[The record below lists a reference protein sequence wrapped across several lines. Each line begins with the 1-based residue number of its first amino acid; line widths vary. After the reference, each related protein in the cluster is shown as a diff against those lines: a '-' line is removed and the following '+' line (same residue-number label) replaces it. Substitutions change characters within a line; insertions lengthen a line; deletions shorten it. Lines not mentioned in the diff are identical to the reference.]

1 MFAYFFSKDTC
12 INVGYPLQND
22 PVPEDEFMAKW
33 NTAVGDTF
41 ASSVSLQLLTVSTT
55 IFGHCSSVVHI
66 LSTCQ
71 GNYLCESSPFSSS
84 TVLSYFPCAE
94 LPVDPA
100 ARFSDLF
107 LTRPRWKSD
116 DIVPFLSD
124 IAVDR
129 KDRDKLLL
137 RYARALT
144 DNDGL
149 WYTARV
155 R

>member
-1 MFAYFFSKDTC
+1 MVYL
-12 INVGYPLQND
+12 LQND
-22 PVPEDEFMAKW
+22 PVPEDEFMTKW

-55 IFGHCSSVVHI
+55 IFGLCSSGAVHTFP
-66 LSTCQ
+66 TCQ
-71 GNYLCESSPFSSS
+71 GNYLCDSSPFSSS

-116 DIVPFLSD
+116 DIVPYLCD

-144 DNDGL
+144 DEDGL
-149 WYTARV
+149 CYTARV